1 MVSFV
6 FARFPSVAYY
16 NMLLLPWYV
25 GVVQIVEG
33 HDQAQ
38 RTNTHTKVEF
48 EWILSCPT
56 STATERVEVWNNNV
70 KRRGVPL
77 PDAWTHASMAHLQ
90 KMCAATTTKAMRE
103 LPDELHGGGATLSCQ
118 LAP

>member
-6 FARFPSVAYY
+6 FARFPSVAYS
-16 NMLLLPWYV
+16 NMLLLPRYV
-25 GVVQIVEG
+25 GVVQMVEG
-33 HDQAQ
+33 HDQT
-38 RTNTHTKVEF
+38 RRNHTNTKVEF
-48 EWILSCPT
+48 EWTLSCPT
-56 STATERVEVWNNNV
+56 STATERVEVWNHHV

-90 KMCAATTTKAMRE
+90 KMCAAATTKAMRE